1 MTTKRTSNKDY
12 KNLLAR
18 IYFEVFKDTLK
29 NQGGLYDLIFKE
41 TSYSNDIKSRRI
53 GGHAKF
59 TEIERAFYE
68 RDENKLN
75 ALEKLLEKSEDKP
88 NPLNEEAIPKI
99 LREIEN
105 EIQLKKEKGKTKEY
119 DQLLKLKRLL
129 GDLAKRQTT
138 ECCNFFY
145 YELFKYCVTEMASDA
160 GTYDIIKI
168 AYKEFY
174 EDIVKKY
181 GVSGTTASMIILQK
195 AQRPETTNPIILYE
209 AAQIEFKKGKE
220 SNKEPEI
227 HFQNAYDYYE
237 RAFRS
242 GLPLAQWDMGYLAQS
257 SYAHYIREFAGKTDE
272 ERSKIAMRHFKE
284 SKKKG
289 CIRAINSIGNIYYNR
304 VENKETGK
312 VNVDSD
318 DYKKARK
325 YYKQAAEKNE
335 IHGMNNYAM
344 LLEKEI
350 KNYIDEEIHKN
361 NGKYD
366 EAFIKDICFNNAECK
381 DKIVEMM
388 NYFEKAA
395 KEGYPRACYRYA
407 LYCTEINYSDKE
419 IIFPNNIKFPIPQNK
434 ISFENSLAI
443 YYIETAIRTT
453 EEQEIK
459 ENAEECLSKMKKEL
473 PSFF

>member
-1 MTTKRTSNKDY
+1 MAKKQEITNKEDAKLLTK
-12 KNLLAR
+12 L
-18 IYFEVFKDTLK
+18 YFKVFKEKINNEWDF
-29 NQGGLYDLIFKE
+29 YDSIFFE
-41 TSYSNDIKSRRI
+41 SNLNPNVKSKRI
-53 GGHAKF
+53 GGSSEYPKD
-59 TEIERAFYE
+59 EKSNYE
-68 RDENKLN
+68 RDDKKRSVLNKMKKLVKKSDN
-75 ALEKLLEKSEDKP
+75 MNDTISEIMKVINEEISLQGKKKCTEEKRKVSRLKKLLIYLS
-88 NPLNEEAIPKI
+88 
-99 LREIEN
+99 
-105 EIQLKKEKGKTKEY
+105 Q
-119 DQLLKLKRLL
+119 
-129 GDLAKRQTT
+129 RQTEEYYT
-138 ECCNFFY
+138 YFY
-145 YELFKYCVTEMASDA
+145 YELFKYCITGMAGDIEP
-160 GTYDIIKI
+160 YDIIKI

-181 GVSGTTASMIILQK
+181 GISGTTASMIILQK
-195 AQRPETTNPIILYE
+195 AQRIETTNPIILYE

-220 SNKEPEI
+220 SNKEAGD
-227 HFQNAYDYYE
+227 HFQKAYDYYE
-237 RAFRS
+237 RAFKS

-272 ERSKIAMRHFKE
+272 ERLKIAMRHFEE

-312 VNVDSD
+312 VNVDSK

-443 YYIETAIRTT
+443 YYIDTAIRTT